1 MNLEREKM
9 FLYILAKSKMV
20 IDSISTKNKLRM
32 YEKSILRLDDIA
44 FLNSLLQNMYIVVK
58 LRPQL
63 LNVSTLAGEFR
74 HIVRC
79 FVR

>member
-63 LNVSTLAGEFR
+63 LNVSTLAG
-74 HIVRC
+74 
-79 FVR
+79 

>member
-1 MNLEREKM
+1 
-9 FLYILAKSKMV
+9 MV
-20 IDSISTKNKLRM
+20 IDSISTKNKLGM

-63 LNVSTLAGEFR
+63 LNVSTLAG
-74 HIVRC
+74 
-79 FVR
+79 